1 MSNYESKKKKL
12 IEFLTDKKTP
22 PLKFADI
29 VLMLD
34 VKPSEK
40 DLLQKMLD
48 EAVQE
53 GILKVNKRGVYRPV
67 KRETNLKGIYLAT
80 KGEFGFIR
88 PENEEENDFFV
99 PPGKNKG
106 AMDGDTVLYKRNG
119 GDTAEVIGI
128 LSHAIA
134 SFTGVVHNLHGY
146 GRKYVVPV
154 LNKIKGFFLIT
165 EEDAVKVVRN
175 DLVKVE
181 IVKYT
186 KEYTEVRVVEK
197 LGKANDPKNIVESI
211 LKDFNV
217 TREFPNQVKT
227 QVKNMFSE
235 PINFEDDARSD
246 FRRLL
251 TVTIDGSDA
260 KDLDDAISL
269 EKTEDGNF
277 RLYVHIADVSEYV
290 TRGTP
295 LDKEAFRR
303 GTSIY
308 FPDDV
313 VPMLPKELSNGICSL
328 NPNEDRLAMTVV
340 MDIDKTG
347 RVLDHDVLESVICSD
362 ARLTYDYVQ
371 ELIDNGF
378 PGMEEDP
385 KIAMLKDMY
394 ELYKILKEKRN
405 QRGAINFDFP
415 ETKVILGED
424 GYPIDI
430 LPYKTGE
437 SNGVIEEFML
447 ICNETIA
454 QHFGVMEIPFVF
466 RIHEFPDP
474 VDIRNLAAFAS
485 LLGFKLKNINNIH
498 PAALA
503 QLVDEA
509 SGTDYE
515 EMLHTAVLRSMK
527 KAVYSP
533 LNVGHFGLASDYY
546 CHFTSPI
553 RRYPDLLIHRIIKSI
568 LRGTMDYM
576 NIEPLKEYVEKAASR
591 SSDAEREADD
601 LEREIVD
608 YYKCL
613 YMSKKIGEEFDAII
627 SDINS
632 AGLRVRLRNTVTGI
646 IFFRNLSDYYN
657 VDEKTMTA
665 TGELSKKKFRVG
677 DKIKVTVW
685 NVDVQTRLIEFMT
698 SERKTSEMSE
708 EEIMEEYFS

>member
-217 TREFPNQVKT
+217 TREFSNQVKT

-485 LLGFKLKNINNIH
+485 LLGFKLKNINNIR

>member
-485 LLGFKLKNINNIH
+485 LLGFKLKNINNIR

-503 QLVDEA
+503 QLVD
-509 SGTDYE
+509 
-515 EMLHTAVLRSMK
+515 
-527 KAVYSP
+527 
-533 LNVGHFGLASDYY
+533 VGFQ
-546 CHFTSPI
+546 
-553 RRYPDLLIHRIIKSI
+553 DLTRLFVIYFRI
-568 LRGTMDYM
+568 
-576 NIEPLKEYVEKAASR
+576 ASR
-591 SSDAEREADD
+591 QNHNRIRIVLFRSS
-601 LEREIVD
+601 
-608 YYKCL
+608 Y
-613 YMSKKIGEEFDAII
+613 
-627 SDINS
+627 
-632 AGLRVRLRNTVTGI
+632 RL
-646 IFFRNLSDYYN
+646 S
-657 VDEKTMTA
+657 
-665 TGELSKKKFRVG
+665 
-677 DKIKVTVW
+677 
-685 NVDVQTRLIEFMT
+685 
-698 SERKTSEMSE
+698 
-708 EEIMEEYFS
+708 

>member
-1 MSNYESKKKKL
+1 
-12 IEFLTDKKTP
+12 
-22 PLKFADI
+22 
-29 VLMLD
+29 
-34 VKPSEK
+34 
-40 DLLQKMLD
+40 
-48 EAVQE
+48 
-53 GILKVNKRGVYRPV
+53 
-67 KRETNLKGIYLAT
+67 
-80 KGEFGFIR
+80 
-88 PENEEENDFFV
+88 
-99 PPGKNKG
+99 
-106 AMDGDTVLYKRNG
+106 MDGDTVLYKRNG

-269 EKTEDGNF
+269 KTEDGNF

-430 LPYKTGE
+430 LPYKTGNPT
-437 SNGVIEEFML
+437 SN
-447 ICNETIA
+447 
-454 QHFGVMEIPFVF
+454 
-466 RIHEFPDP
+466 
-474 VDIRNLAAFAS
+474 
-485 LLGFKLKNINNIH
+485 
-498 PAALA
+498 
-503 QLVDEA
+503 
-509 SGTDYE
+509 
-515 EMLHTAVLRSMK
+515 
-527 KAVYSP
+527 
-533 LNVGHFGLASDYY
+533 
-546 CHFTSPI
+546 
-553 RRYPDLLIHRIIKSI
+553 RRVSVN
-568 LRGTMDYM
+568 M
-576 NIEPLKEYVEKAASR
+576 
-591 SSDAEREADD
+591 
-601 LEREIVD
+601 
-608 YYKCL
+608 
-613 YMSKKIGEEFDAII
+613 
-627 SDINS
+627 
-632 AGLRVRLRNTVTGI
+632 
-646 IFFRNLSDYYN
+646 
-657 VDEKTMTA
+657 
-665 TGELSKKKFRVG
+665 
-677 DKIKVTVW
+677 
-685 NVDVQTRLIEFMT
+685 Q
-698 SERKTSEMSE
+698 
-708 EEIMEEYFS
+708 

>member
-485 LLGFKLKNINNIH
+485 LLGFKLKNINNIR

>member
-485 LLGFKLKNINNIH
+485 LLGFKLKNINNIR

-665 TGELSKKKFRVG
+665 TGELSKKKFQVG

>member
-12 IEFLTDKKTP
+12 IELLTDKKTP

-217 TREFPNQVKT
+217 TREFPTQVKT
-227 QVKNMFSE
+227 QVKTMFSD

-485 LLGFKLKNINNIH
+485 LLGFKLKNINNIR

-665 TGELSKKKFRVG
+665 TGELSKKKFQVG

>member
-80 KGEFGFIR
+80 KGEFVFIR

-485 LLGFKLKNINNIH
+485 LLGFKLKNINNIR

>member
-485 LLGFKLKNINNIH
+485 LLGFKLKNINNIR

-677 DKIKVTVW
+677 DKIKVTVFRH
-685 NVDVQTRLIEFMT
+685 NEQFIAEHVFLLF
-698 SERKTSEMSE
+698 
-708 EEIMEEYFS
+708 F